1 MAIVMTVIFLLV
13 VLIKIQFITVMI
25 LLGNYF
31 LSVDVVLLNL
41 KEI

>member
-1 MAIVMTVIFLLV
+1 MAIVMTVIFFLLV
-13 VLIKIQFITVMI
+13 VLIKIIYNSDDFV
-25 LLGNYF
+25 GNYF